1 MEGIRRLKRPLK
13 DEEDLILK
21 TYVQDRQRSV
31 AHLSQAIEAVLDLQ
45 FDRKRIVTFSIHNF
59 ILPILSRLSFEIN

>member
-13 DEEDLILK
+13 DEGEDLVLK

-31 AHLSQAIEAVLDLQ
+31 AHLPQTIEAVLDLQ
-45 FDRKRIVTFSIHNF
+45 FDRKRIVTFSIHNQ
-59 ILPILSRLSFEIN
+59 